1 MSWFSKKHK
10 YQVAVPPKRS
20 AKRKGKII
28 ALYNFAEVQNDDGGN
43 IRRPQRIELG
53 GEESIQGGGLTLN
66 TRFKAINLVRDLMR
80 NSSLLKTDIS
90 MLQLNVIGNNADLMF
105 YDHPEEWYRKAEALW
120 RKWSKHASFRDG
132 GSLVDL
138 LDKILYT
145 LVCEG
150 DCVLLFD
157 NDELDDSGKVLM
169 FPPDQICPLA
179 DAEFQAQYGELGW
192 TQTDGIFRD
201 KFGRVVGVCIS
212 PKPGLQSVN
221 GNEALILTRDDPY
234 LPCNWIY
241 VKRSFR
247 DTIRGVADALPV
259 LADLQDVNEI
269 LQYEKI
275 SAKRFAAQYAYVQ
288 EAPQESAVTPE
299 GFLDAEELAGGEGD
313 QDGTAEDDEKEY
325 TIEHLQDVTAGM
337 LDLLPNGS
345 SVTFSPNDR
354 PSPRTLEFVEAVREV
369 AGGALGLTR
378 SFALAKAD
386 TSYTAARWDTGVAA
400 KSLAKMAQFIDDH
413 VLDWLADRVINWS
426 IEKELLEAAPD
437 DEWLSAAAFTHP
449 SGREVLDEAKEV
461 SANANALKA
470 GLTNL
475 EALIGP
481 NWRAVLS
488 ELATEKKFAED
499 LGLAL
504 SMAETKSG
512 QVVDHTPD
520 KIELNDMEPKNTAND

>member
-1 MSWFSKKHK
+1 MSWFSRKSKKK
-10 YQVAVPPKRS
+10 SQEAVPQRNQSKKRG
-20 AKRKGKII
+20 RII
-28 ALYNFAEVQNDDGGN
+28 ARYDISEDRNDEGGAV
-43 IRRPQRIELG
+43 RRPSYIEMG
-53 GEESIQGGGLTLN
+53 GEESLMGGGLTID
-66 TRFKAINLVRDLMR
+66 TRFRCISTVRNLMR

-90 MLQLNVIGNNADLMF
+90 MLQLNVVGNNADLMF
-105 YDHPEEWYRKAEALW
+105 YDRPDEWYRKAEALW

-157 NDELDDSGKVLM
+157 WDEMDDSGKVLM
-169 FPPDQICPLA
+169 FPPDQIAPLKDDDFKA
-179 DAEFQAQYGELGW
+179 RFKEGW
-192 TQTDGIFRD
+192 TQCDGIIRD
-201 KFGRVVGVCIS
+201 DFGRVMGVVIS
-212 PKPGLQSVN
+212 QKPGLQSVPVN
-221 GNEALILTRDDPY
+221 DALILTREDPY
-234 LPCNWIY
+234 LPCNWVYI
-241 VKRSFR
+241 KRSFR

-275 SAKRFAAQYAYVQ
+275 SAKRFAAQYAYIQ

-299 GFLDAEELAGGEGD
+299 GFIDEEELPEGVE
-313 QDGTAEDDEKEY
+313 QPEEDKPQEY
-325 TIEHLQDVTAGM
+325 TVEHLQDVTAGM

-354 PSPRTLEFVEAVREV
+354 PSPRTLEFVESVREV

-400 KSLAKMAQFIDDH
+400 KSLAKLAQFLDDH
-413 VLDWLADRVINWS
+413 VLDWLADRVINWA
-426 IEKELLEAAPD
+426 IKKELIEEAPAED
-437 DEWLSAAAFTHP
+437 WVDAAAFTHP

-470 GLTNL
+470 GLANY
-475 EALIGP
+475 EQIIGP
-481 NWRAVLS
+481 NWRAVFS
-488 ELATEKKFAED
+488 ELATEKKYAEE

-504 SMAETKSG
+504 SIGETKSG
-512 QVVDHTPD
+512 LIVGHSPD
-520 KIELNDMEPKNTAND
+520 QAPDLNDMEPQNTAND

>member
-1 MSWFSKKHK
+1 MSWFSRKKEHRE
-10 YQVAVPPKRS
+10 VSAPPRNS
-20 AKRKGKII
+20 KRKGKIV
-28 ALYNFAEVQNDDGGN
+28 ALYQAVESQNDDGGN
-43 IRRPQRIELG
+43 IRRPARIELG
-53 GEESIQGGGLTLN
+53 GEESIQGGGLILD
-66 TRFKAINLVRDLMR
+66 TRFRAINLVRDLMR

-90 MLQLNVIGNNADLMF
+90 MLQLNVVGTNADLMF
-105 YDHPEEWYRKAEALW
+105 YDRPDDWYRKAEALW

-157 NDELDDSGKVLM
+157 WDEMDDSGKVLM
-169 FPPDQICPLA
+169 FPPDQIAPLKDDDFKA
-179 DAEFQAQYGELGW
+179 RFKEGW
-192 TQTDGIFRD
+192 TQCDGIIRD
-201 KFGRVVGVCIS
+201 EFGRVMGVVIS
-212 PKPGLQSVN
+212 PKPGLQSVPVN
-221 GNEALILTRDDPY
+221 DALILTRDDPY
-234 LPCNWIY
+234 SPCNWVYI
-241 VKRSFR
+241 KRSFR

-275 SAKRFAAQYAYVQ
+275 SAKRFAAQYAYIE

-299 GFLDAEELAGGEGD
+299 GFIDEEELPEGVE
-313 QDGTAEDDEKEY
+313 QPEEDKPEVY
-325 TIEHLQDVTAGM
+325 TVEHLQDVTAGM
-337 LDLLPNGS
+337 MDLLPNGS
-345 SVTFSPNDR
+345 KVTFGPNDR
-354 PSPRTLEFVEAVREV
+354 PSPRTLEFVESVREV

-400 KSLAKMAQFIDDH
+400 KSLAKLAQFLDDH
-413 VLDWLADRVINWS
+413 VLDWLADRVINWY
-426 IEKELLEAAPD
+426 IDKDLLEEAPD
-437 DEWLSAAAFTHP
+437 EEWIDAAAFTHP

-481 NWRAVLS
+481 NWRGVLS
-488 ELATEKKFAED
+488 ELAAEKKYAES

-504 SMAETKSG
+504 SMGETKSG
-512 QVVDHTPD
+512 LVVDHSPD
-520 KIELNDMEPKNTAND
+520 QAPDLNDMEIENTAND

>member
-1 MSWFSKKHK
+1 MSWFNRRKQESPKPVSHK
-10 YQVAVPPKRS
+10 RQT
-20 AKRKGKII
+20 RKIV
-28 ALYNFAEVQNDDGGN
+28 ALYDAVQDHNDQGGVV
-43 IRRPQRIELG
+43 RRPSRVELG
-53 GEESIQGGGLTLN
+53 GEESIQGGGLNLI
-66 TRFKAINLVRDLMR
+66 TRFHAINIVRDLMR

-90 MLQLNVIGNNADLMF
+90 MLQLNVVGTNADLMF
-105 YDHPEEWYRKAEALW
+105 YDRPDQWYRKAEAVW

-132 GSLVDL
+132 GSLVDF
-138 LDKILYT
+138 LDKVLYT

-157 NDELDDSGKVLM
+157 GDELDDSGKVLL
-169 FPPDQICPLA
+169 FPPDQIAPLP
-179 DAEFQAQYGELGW
+179 DSEFQAKFGDLEW

-212 PKPGLQSVN
+212 PTPGLQTVPADQ
-221 GNEALILTRDDPY
+221 ALILTRDDPY
-234 LPCNWIY
+234 TPCNWVYI
-241 VKRSFR
+241 KRSFR

-275 SAKRFAAQYAYVQ
+275 SAKRFAAQYAYIT

-299 GFLDAEELAGGEGD
+299 GFIDEEDEEKLPEGAEEDKPE
-313 QDGTAEDDEKEY
+313 EY
-325 TIEHLQDVTAGM
+325 TVEHLQDVTAGM

-345 SVTFSPNDR
+345 SVAFSPNDR
-354 PSPRTLEFVEAVREV
+354 PSPRTLEFVESVREI

-400 KSLAKMAQFIDDH
+400 KSLAKLAQFIDDH
-413 VLDWLADRVINWS
+413 VLDWLADRVINWH
-426 IEKELLEAAPD
+426 INKGRLDAAPD
-437 DEWLSAAAFTHP
+437 DSWVDAAAFTHP
-449 SGREVLDEAKEV
+449 SGREVLDEAREV

-470 GLTNL
+470 GLTNI
-475 EALIGP
+475 EQIVGP

-488 ELATEKKFAED
+488 ELAEEKKFAEG

-504 SMAETKSG
+504 SMGETKSG
-512 QVVDHTPD
+512 QVVQEADHTPD
-520 KIELNDMEPKNTAND
+520 KIELNDMEPQNTAND